1 LSKGKPYGA
10 KSIICYRQV
19 GGVAPMRN
27 NHPLAVALPPF
38 SKMKLEDTNF
48 VTANIGQTVYYI
60 FCWCDKAGNLGQES
74 AIYFYTVTV

>member
-1 LSKGKPYGA
+1 
-10 KSIICYRQV
+10 
-19 GGVAPMRN
+19 MRN